1 MFTSSPQAISP
12 DALSQEWLVTV
23 LNSIADGVIV
33 TDGQGRVTAINRAAL
48 QLTGLTTEQALG
60 RPLPEVLCLSHPQQ
74 EQVLPDL
81 MQRVLQQGVTTG
93 LPRDTRLVRP
103 DGLDYLSA
111 TLTPLAK
118 PGQGMVVTFR
128 EINRHRQLEDSLREQ
143 VKREHLLGE
152 IASRIHRSLEL
163 ETILQTAVTEIRLC
177 LQAERVWVCRLGSEG
192 WMEVAHEATAPS
204 SRSLLGRRWQL
215 TQEEVASRL
224 YRGESVVLADL
235 ETTPWQTPWLTDW
248 RALGLKSAL
257 LTPIRQGDRLW
268 GILVAADGLRGRAWT
283 TAERQLVE
291 RLAVQLGIGIE
302 QAQLVQQLRTLN
314 STLEMQVA
322 ERTREL
328 RQALDAAQVLYT
340 VTEQVRRSLDE
351 GQIFRTALDC
361 LGKTLE
367 ADYCWAA
374 LYDEAQMQAVIA
386 YEYLAQPHAPS
397 TIGTQIP
404 LRHYRELY
412 DRLLD
417 GEVWRYPP
425 VELLPPV
432 YAQFR
437 VSGGHMVIAP
447 LMDDQ
452 GVIGELGVALTRPQ
466 AGVSLDLVPHVANQC
481 AIASRQARLYQQSQA
496 QVVELERLHRLKD
509 DFLSTVSHE
518 LRTPLSNMKLA
529 LKMLG
534 LSLRKGGYTSAKAA
548 KMLQYLEILE
558 REYEREAQLIQDLLQ
573 LRQLDSTQPALPQ
586 VTLDLHQWIPGLL
599 NRFQP
604 QAEQKAL
611 ALTCTLDPQLRQ
623 ISVHLFSL
631 ERVVVELLTNA
642 LKYTP
647 AGNTIHLSTRKLGD
661 FWQLEVTNTGVE
673 IPPSE
678 LGLIFER
685 FYRVPR
691 SDPWQQGGMGLGL
704 ALVQRL
710 VTHLGGTITADSGR
724 GQTQFRVILPLSAQT
739 PRENAKMTD

>member
-1 MFTSSPQAISP
+1 MFASSPQAISP
-12 DALSQEWLVTV
+12 EQLSQEWLVTV

-33 TDGQGRVTAINRAAL
+33 TDGEGRVTAINRAAL
-48 QLTGLTTEQALG
+48 QLTGLTTEQAVG
-60 RPLPEVLCLSHPQQ
+60 RPLPEVLRLSHPQQ
-74 EQVLPDL
+74 EQVLADL
-81 MQRVLQQGVTTG
+81 MQQVLQQAVTTG

-111 TLTPLAK
+111 TLTPLAA

-152 IASRIHRSLEL
+152 VASRIHRSLEL
-163 ETILQTAVTEIRLC
+163 GTILQTAVTEIRLC
-177 LQAERVWVCRLGSEG
+177 LQVERVWVCRLGLEG
-192 WMEVAHEATAPS
+192 WAEVVHEATALTG
-204 SRSLLGRRWQL
+204 RSLLGQRWQL
-215 TQEEVASRL
+215 TQGELVARL
-224 YRGESVVLADL
+224 YRGESVTITDIEASASH
-235 ETTPWQTPWLTDW
+235 TPWWEQW
-248 RALGLKSAL
+248 RAIGVRSVL
-257 LTPIRQGDRLW
+257 LTPIRQGERLW

-283 TAERQLVE
+283 TSERQFVE

-322 ERTREL
+322 ERTQEL

-361 LGKTLE
+361 LGQTLK

-386 YEYLAQPHAPS
+386 YEYLAQSDIPS
-397 TIGTQIP
+397 TVGTQIQ
-404 LRHYRELY
+404 LRQYRELY

-417 GEVWRYPP
+417 GQVWRHPP
-425 VELLPPV
+425 VEVLPPV

-437 VSGGHMVIAP
+437 VAGGQMVIAP
-447 LMDDQ
+447 IMDDQ

-466 AGVSLDLVPHVANQC
+466 IGVSVELVPHVANQC
-481 AIASRQARLYQQSQA
+481 AIAIRQARLYQQSRA
-496 QVVELERLHRLKD
+496 QVLELERLHRLKD

-534 LSLRKGGYTSAKAA
+534 LSLRKGVGTTGKSAKL
-548 KMLQYLEILE
+548 LQYLEILE
-558 REYEREAQLIQDLLQ
+558 REYEREAQLIQDLLH
-573 LRQLDSTQPALPQ
+573 LRQLDSTRPSLPR
-586 VTLDLHQWIPGLL
+586 VTLDLRQWVPVMVS
-599 NRFQP
+599 RFQP
-604 QAEQKAL
+604 QAEQKNVG
-611 ALTCTLDPQLRQ
+611 LTYTLDPELTQ
-623 ISVHLFSL
+623 ISVHAFSL

-642 LKYTP
+642 IKYTP
-647 AGNTIHLSTRKLGD
+647 SGGAINLSTRKLGD

-710 VTHLGGTITADSGR
+710 VAHLGGTITADSGR
-724 GQTQFRVILPLSAQT
+724 GQTQFRVILPLNPDVA
-739 PRENAKMTD
+739 R